1 MKDIIAELERMK
13 KDISERFDSLK
24 TDIEQDLGGIDEQI
38 ESLEK
43 LQISP
48 DKQSD

>member
-24 TDIEQDLGGIDEQI
+24 TDIEQDLGEIDEQI
-38 ESLEK
+38 ESLKK
-43 LQISP
+43 LQTSSQ
-48 DKQSD
+48 KQSD